1 MMQGSSIMTET
12 STSMHMKA
20 LAMKYL
26 KEEQISDAVQQKQ
39 KRDALSNLMVSNV
52 QGTTNMSFATMRY
65 LQRYQLLPESM
76 NGLVEGKLFSISVFA
91 FSFNLQDQIKPQY
104 RIYIFSSILSL
115 FFHFIF
121 MEILYIS
128 LYFVFFLKLEYF
140 SKNKNT
146 IKYKCSSF

>member
-26 KEEQISDAVQQKQ
+26 KEEQISDGMQQKQ
-39 KRDALSNLMVSNV
+39 KRDALTNVMVSNV

-76 NGLVEGKLFSISVFA
+76 NGLIEGKIL
-91 FSFNLQDQIKPQY
+91 NY
-104 RIYIFSSILSL
+104 FSSI
-115 FFHFIF
+115 
-121 MEILYIS
+121 
-128 LYFVFFLKLEYF
+128 
-140 SKNKNT
+140 
-146 IKYKCSSF
+146 